1 LAKSDKNSISF
12 GSSNSDSFFQ
22 YFEQFERFRARKMIT
37 LFCLVSCLVAG
48 SQEEPAKTVNPVSG
62 AVFSANQLPTAQEKL
77 LARLLAEQPEDR
89 RGELIAQA
97 LANSRLEARE
107 ASQSTSPPSS
117 SVATPMVLESGTN
130 KQLDLI
136 RDQQQLLALELKNL
150 RAESKL
156 LKERFD
162 SLMRK
167 PEREPANSTQGLSQT
182 FVLPRFQRPGLP
194 QLSGPFVNQPS
205 GPMIVLPP
213 APESETEQAITLEL
227 AQLSRDMFRLNQR
240 LQQLQGSPE
249 RPASPMVLNQPSKEP
264 AEQAKRPSP
273 LLPR

>member
-1 LAKSDKNSISF
+1 
-12 GSSNSDSFFQ
+12 
-22 YFEQFERFRARKMIT
+22 MTT
-37 LFCLVSCLVAG
+37 LICLISCLFAG
-48 SQEEPAKTVNPVSG
+48 FQEESSKSAIPAPSAVSSAEGSPTSQEKM
-62 AVFSANQLPTAQEKL
+62 

-107 ASQSTSPPSS
+107 ASQSTSPPSP
-117 SVATPMVLESGTN
+117 SVATPMVLESRTN
-130 KQLDLI
+130 KQLELI
-136 RDQQQLLALELKNL
+136 RDQQQLLALELRNL

-167 PEREPANSTQGLSQT
+167 PEREPANSPQGLSQT

-240 LQQLQGSPE
+240 LQQLQGSSE
-249 RPASPMVLNQPSKEP
+249 MSGAQMVLNQPSKES